1 MKCTPSFKF
10 PVFVATGMFL
20 LVISP
25 PMLKSETFVWTG
37 SSDGNWN
44 NPLNWSHAVPVGSE
58 TTVLQFGA
66 TTNPVSTNNILGGL
80 SLNQLLFGS
89 NAAGVEV
96 EGNAL
101 IFGGAAPSIINEATN
116 GFVRVVAAISL
127 GTNAMTVSSTPGSA
141 STLDLVGTITG
152 SGGVTVSSGTV
163 GFGTANS
170 TYTGETRILSGAT
183 AFASQTGSNHFGASS
198 NIVVE
203 EGGRMLFGFS
213 TNITFEPAVITNK
226 VTLGGLLESR
236 TRDYSFSGFFLP
248 GATNVGAIT
257 LASDTAEIRA
267 SGGST
272 LQPQLAVN
280 FHLTGAVNRAGHSLT
295 VSTSGAGNAV
305 SISGAVSGD
314 GDLFL
319 DPAGG
324 AIQLSGG
331 LSGNGNLNFS
341 AGGGSASISGP
352 VTVGGDVIVS
362 GSNGGV
368 FTLSSLAGD
377 GQLDVGFGGSALD
390 RRLTIS
396 GLVSGARP
404 VVVSG
409 GTLRLSNLTNT
420 FTGGIDISNGA
431 DVQADRNSSLG
442 NAANALT
449 FSNGGSLEFT
459 NASFVQPLAR
469 SITTI
474 DGSAALGFR
483 GTSMAISSNI
493 TGNGGVDLFNN
504 SRAATVTMTGTNTF
518 EGGLYIGPNVR
529 LVFSNDT
536 NLGAASGSLTLGGTG
551 PFATASIDMP
561 VGYTN
566 LTRALQLSG
575 GATTGGGSVG
585 IAAGQSLRMAGD
597 ITGTG
602 VLTLGGRGTFTL
614 AGANSHTGGI
624 AVVGDRNNPATLVL
638 DSDARLGAAANFL
651 NIGRQSGSIAN
662 SGRLLAAADLEI
674 AATRSTTFRL
684 MTVDTAGFNV
694 VFNQSMS
701 GLGMTKT
708 GAGTLTLNTAN
719 TDASGQNDVTINQG
733 VLRMGASNALGTR
746 AALNQMDSGAVLDL
760 NGQHLEIQ
768 RMANAFSGSEIRLGS
783 GGTLHLTTSA
793 LFLDSRITGSGS
805 LVLGAEGISSQGF
818 SFGGISDFIGSITV
832 QQGASLLVLNDAAL
846 GAPGNALTLDN
857 GTLSA
862 STLSPGPLVID
873 SSSNLTIG
881 SGGATF
887 DAGGQSI
894 LISSEMSGSNPLRF
908 RGGSMPGEGSVYD
921 VRLLNT
927 ANTFTGN
934 ITLGDAEAALPAV
947 LGIVADG
954 SLGDAANVVTLG
966 SSFFDGE
973 RTTGVQGGLRA
984 YADLEL
990 AATRVIQL
998 DGSSES
1004 FESYDGFIDTQEHT
1018 VTVRGGIGEAAT
1030 GMRLLKAGTGTL
1042 ALDGTSTY
1050 TGATTVEAGT
1060 LLVDGEISLSDV
1072 SVLFGAS
1079 IGGGGTLGGSLSL
1092 DFDATF
1098 VFSLTE
1104 TLTVNG
1110 DSVSFTNFGIEDLDG
1125 LDSTVAD
1132 GTYTIIDGSA
1142 FIDLSGLQNLGE
1154 ENAFDLGNGK
1164 RAYLNAGDSV
1174 LNVVIT
1180 GSGSEPYEDWVAYW
1194 NTPSGTFSGATALYS
1209 ADPDGDGL
1217 NNITEFAFG
1226 GNPLSPTGSLFE
1238 QAYAAGKLTV
1248 TFLARVVS
1256 STVWTNGSATGH
1268 GLDYQID
1275 STIDLMSGFDAAD
1288 DLLNIVPAAD
1298 QTGIQPADHPYVRW
1312 QFEVPISGPRKFH
1325 RLRALVQELN

>member
-1 MKCTPSFKF
+1 MSTRISMLPNSLSRGGLSFLAERTRF
-10 PVFVATGMFL
+10 LRLATGAFL
-20 LVISP
+20 LSASV
-25 PMLKSETFVWTG
+25 LTARAETFVWTG
-37 SSDGNWN
+37 FENGAWN
-44 NPLNWSHAVPVGSE
+44 NSLNWSNAAPVGSE
-58 TTVLQFGA
+58 TTVLQFDS
-66 TTNPVSTNNILGGL
+66 TINLVSTNNIPGGL
-80 SLNQLLFGS
+80 LLNQLRFGPD
-89 NAAGVEV
+89 AGGIELN
-96 EGNAL
+96 GNAL
-101 IFGGAAPSIINEATN
+101 VFGGTAPSIVNESTN
-116 GFVRVVAAISL
+116 SAVTVDTAIDL
-127 GTNAMTVSSTPGSA
+127 GTTLLTVSSSPTVNGSE
-141 STLDLVGTITG
+141 DLYLLGTIIG
-152 SGGVTVSSGTV
+152 SGGVTVAAGAV
-163 GFGTANS
+163 GFGSASS

-183 AFASQTGSNHFGASS
+183 AFTAQTGTGHFGASS
-198 NIVVE
+198 NIMVE
-203 EGGRMLFGFS
+203 AGGRMAFGVFS
-213 TNITFEPAVITNK
+213 NTVTQPMVVTNK
-226 VTLGGLLESR
+226 VTLGGLLESSA
-236 TRDYSFSGFFLP
+236 RDYAVSGVFVP

-267 SGGST
+267 SGGSV
-272 LQPQLAVN
+272 LLPQLAVN
-280 FHLTGAVNRAGHSLT
+280 FNLTGAVNRAGHSLT

-305 SISGAVSGD
+305 SIFGAVSGD

-324 AIQLSGG
+324 SIRLSGG
-331 LSGNGNLNFS
+331 LSGNGNLNFA
-341 AGGGSASISGP
+341 AGGGTASISGP

-377 GQLDVGFGGSALD
+377 GQLDVDFGGSALD

-409 GTLRLSNLTNT
+409 GTLRLSNPTNT

-449 FSNGGSLEFT
+449 FSNSGSLEFT

-474 DGSAALGFR
+474 DGSAGLRFR

-493 TGNGGVDLFNN
+493 TGNGGIALGNDA
-504 SRAATVTMTGTNTF
+504 RAATVTMTGTNTF
-518 EGGLYIGPNVR
+518 EGGLSIGPNVR
-529 LVFSNDT
+529 LIFSNDA

-585 IAAGQSLRMAGD
+585 IAAGQSLRMAGN

-614 AGANSHTGGI
+614 AGSNSFNGGI
-624 AVVGDRNNPATLVL
+624 SVVGDRNNPATLVL

-651 NIGRQSGSIAN
+651 NIGRQSGSVAN

-746 AALNQMDSGAVLDL
+746 TAINQMASGAVLDL

-768 RMANAFSGSEIRLGS
+768 SMANAFFGSEIRLGS

-793 LFLDSRITGSGS
+793 LFVDSRITGSGS
-805 LVLGAEGISSQGF
+805 LVFGAEGIFSQGF
-818 SFGGISDFIGSITV
+818 SFGGISDFVGSITV
-832 QQGASLLVLNDAAL
+832 HHGASLLVLNDAAL

-894 LISSEMSGSNPLRF
+894 LISSELGGSSPLRF

-947 LGIVADG
+947 LGIVSDG
-954 SLGDAANVVTLG
+954 SLGNAANVVTLG
-966 SSFFDGE
+966 GSFFDGE
-973 RTTGVQGGLRA
+973 RTTGVRGGLRA

-990 AATRVIQL
+990 AETRVIQL

-1018 VTVRGGIGEAAT
+1018 VTVRGGIGEAAA
-1030 GMRLLKAGTGTL
+1030 GLRLLKAGTGTL
-1042 ALDGTSTY
+1042 VLDGTSTY
-1050 TGATTVEAGT
+1050 TGETKVEAGT

-1072 SVLFGAS
+1072 SVLLGAS

-1092 DFDATF
+1092 GFDATF

-1110 DSVSFTNFGIEDLDG
+1110 ASVAFTNFGIDDLIG
-1125 LDSTVAD
+1125 LDSAVAD
-1132 GTYTIIDGSA
+1132 GAYTIIDGSA
-1142 FIDLSGLQNLGE
+1142 FIDLSGLENLGE

-1164 RAYLNAGDSV
+1164 QAY
-1174 LNVVIT
+1174 
-1180 GSGSEPYEDWVAYW
+1180 
-1194 NTPSGTFSGATALYS
+1194 FS
-1209 ADPDGDGL
+1209 
-1217 NNITEFAFG
+1217 
-1226 GNPLSPTGSLFE
+1226 TGSLVVNVVPE
-1238 QAYAAGKLTV
+1238 PSTYALLALAAAGL
-1248 TFLARVVS
+1248 
-1256 STVWTNGSATGH
+1256 G
-1268 GLDYQID
+1268 
-1275 STIDLMSGFDAAD
+1275 
-1288 DLLNIVPAAD
+1288 
-1298 QTGIQPADHPYVRW
+1298 VR
-1312 QFEVPISGPRKFH
+1312 ILRRRKG
-1325 RLRALVQELN
+1325 VKNS